1 MSAACAYCRDNP
13 TWGPPGE
20 ACPFCG
26 LPFTDAPPATLRVTE
41 CRALA
46 GDELPAVLWRRAD
59 TGEPIGD
66 GQGIDEHDELTNLEG
81 EA

>member
-1 MSAACAYCRDNP
+1 VSAACAYCRDNP

-26 LPFTDAPPATLRVTE
+26 LPFTDAPALRVTE

-59 TGEPIGD
+59 TGEPIGA
-66 GQGIDEHDELTNLEG
+66 GQAAGEHDEPTKREV
-81 EA
+81 AP